1 MAGSY
6 GGRHGGAGHDVSGQ
20 PRLKNGQ
27 FTFVADKVRA
37 EMAARQAQAALNA
50 PMPVSPDA
58 PLEERMY
65 AESVADVV
73 KRHSEK
79 DHSDLKPYTAEANA
93 AVPYYRMGVRPI
105 DWAVLHDDYGKRS
118 FIGFGP
124 HWDHMHFVGSDGSN
138 FGFTWGGTFSEEKEK
153 LDAYQVETP
162 KYRKEYIDRAR
173 AEIDEEHGS
182 IEIFHTQQ
190 ERRLR
195 YLINVNCQSYFA
207 KVLQKAKQ
215 YETKAKPLVLP

>member
-6 GGRHGGAGHDVSGQ
+6 GSRHGGAGHDVSGQ

-27 FTFVADKVRA
+27 FTFVADKARA
-37 EMAARQAQAALNA
+37 EMGAKQAQAVLNA
-50 PMPVSPDA
+50 PMPVSPEA

-65 AESVADVV
+65 AGSVADVV
-73 KRHSEK
+73 ERHTQK
-79 DHSDLKPYTAEANA
+79 DHSDLKPYTAEPNA
-93 AVPYYRMGVRPI
+93 TVSYYRMGVRPL

-118 FIGFGP
+118 FLGFGP

-138 FGFTWGGTFSEEKEK
+138 FGFTWGGTFSENAEK
-153 LDAYQVETP
+153 LDTYQVETP

-173 AEIDEEHGS
+173 AEIDEEHGP

-190 ERRLR
+190 DRSLR
-195 YLINVNCQSYFA
+195 YLADVNCQSYFA

-215 YETKAKPLVLP
+215 YETKSKPLVLP

>member
-27 FTFVADKVRA
+27 FTFVVGKARA
-37 EMAARQAQAALNA
+37 EMAARQARAALNA

-73 KRHSEK
+73 KRHAQK
-79 DHSDLKPYTAEANA
+79 DHSELKPYTAEPNA
-93 AVPYYRMGVRPI
+93 AVPYYRMGVR
-105 DWAVLHDDYGKRS
+105 VLDSSIVPKSWYGTKVRAT
-118 FIGFGP
+118 GQ
-124 HWDHMHFVGSDGSN
+124 HWDHMQFVGSDGSN
-138 FGFTWGGTFSEEKEK
+138 FGLTKDGTFSEDVKK
-153 LDAYQVETP
+153 LETYQVETP

-173 AEIDEEHGS
+173 AEIDKEDGP
-182 IEIFHTQQ
+182 IETFHIQQ
-190 ERRLR
+190 KRDPYNLFFK
-195 YLINVNCQSYFA
+195 NCQHYFA
-207 KVLQKAKQ
+207 RVLQKAKQ

>member
-27 FTFVADKVRA
+27 FTFVADKARA
-37 EMAARQAQAALNA
+37 EMAAKQTQAALNA

-73 KRHSEK
+73 KRHSQK
-79 DHSDLKPYTAEANA
+79 DHSELKPYTAEPNA
-93 AVPYYRMGVRPI
+93 AVPYYRMGVRPL
-105 DWAVLHDDYGKRS
+105 DSDYVPKNWYGTKS
-118 FIGFGP
+118 WVMGQ

-138 FGFTWGGTFSEEKEK
+138 FGLTRGGTFAEEMEK
-153 LDAYQVETP
+153 LNTYLVEAP

-173 AEIDEEHGS
+173 AEIDKEDGP

-190 ERRLR
+190 ERDPYNL
-195 YLINVNCQSYFA
+195 LSQNCQHYFA
-207 KVLQKAKQ
+207 RVLQKAKQ
-215 YETKAKPLVLP
+215 HETKAKPLVLP

>member
-79 DHSDLKPYTAEANA
+79 DHSDLKPYTAEPNA
-93 AVPYYRMGVRPI
+93 AVLYYRMGVRPL
-105 DWAVLHDDYGKRS
+105 DSTLVKNLYGTPVPGKDQ
-118 FIGFGP
+118 

-138 FGFTWGGTFSEEKEK
+138 FGLTKDGTFSEDVKK
-153 LDAYQVETP
+153 LETYQVETP

-173 AEIDEEHGS
+173 AEIDKEDGP
-182 IEIFHTQQ
+182 IETFHIQQ
-190 ERRLR
+190 KRDP
-195 YLINVNCQSYFA
+195 YNVFIRNCQRYFA
-207 KVLQKAKQ
+207 RVLQKAKQ

>member
-73 KRHSEK
+73 KRHSKK
-79 DHSDLKPYTAEANA
+79 DHSELKPYTAESNA
-93 AVPYYRMGVRPI
+93 AVPYYRMGVRPL
-105 DWAVLHDDYGKRS
+105 DSTLVKNLYGTPVPGKD
-118 FIGFGP
+118 P

-190 ERRLR
+190 ERSLR
-195 YLINVNCQSYFA
+195 YLIDVNCQSYFA

>member
-27 FTFVADKVRA
+27 FTFVADKARA
-37 EMAARQAQAALNA
+37 EMAAKQTQAALNA

-73 KRHSEK
+73 KRHSQK
-79 DHSDLKPYTAEANA
+79 DHSDLKPYTAEPNA
-93 AVPYYRMGVRPI
+93 TVPYYRMGVRPL
-105 DWAVLHDDYGKRS
+105 DSTLVKNLYGTPVPGKDQ
-118 FIGFGP
+118 

-138 FGFTWGGTFSEEKEK
+138 FGLSKDGTFSEDVKK
-153 LDAYQVETP
+153 LDTYQVETP
-162 KYRKEYIDRAR
+162 KHRKEYIGRAR

-190 ERRLR
+190 VKIP
-195 YLINVNCQSYFA
+195 YNVFIRNCQHYFA
-207 KVLQKAKQ
+207 RVLQKAKQ

>member
-6 GGRHGGAGHDVSGQ
+6 GGGHGGAGHDVSGQ

-79 DHSDLKPYTAEANA
+79 DHSDLKPYTAEPNA
-93 AVPYYRMGVRPI
+93 AVLYYRMGGRPL
-105 DWAVLHDDYGKRS
+105 DSTLVKNLYGTPVPGKDQ
-118 FIGFGP
+118 

-138 FGFTWGGTFSEEKEK
+138 FGLTKDGTFSEDVKK
-153 LDAYQVETP
+153 LETYQVETP

-173 AEIDEEHGS
+173 AEIDKEDGP
-182 IEIFHTQQ
+182 IETFHIQQ
-190 ERRLR
+190 KRDPYNLFFK
-195 YLINVNCQSYFA
+195 NCQHYFA
-207 KVLQKAKQ
+207 RVLQKAKQ

>member
-27 FTFVADKVRA
+27 FTFVADKARA
-37 EMAARQAQAALNA
+37 EMAAKQTQAALNA

-73 KRHSEK
+73 KRHSQK
-79 DHSDLKPYTAEANA
+79 DHSDLKPYTAEPGAT
-93 AVPYYRMGVRPI
+93 VPYYRMGVRPL
-105 DWAVLHDDYGKRS
+105 DWAVLQSSYGKR
-118 FIGFGP
+118 FLKKGP
-124 HWDHMHFVGSDGSN
+124 HVDHMHFVGSDGSN
-138 FGFTWGGTFSEEKEK
+138 FGFTWEGTFSEDVEK
-153 LDAYQVETP
+153 LETYQVETP

-173 AEIDEEHGS
+173 AEIDEEHGP

-190 ERRLR
+190 DRSLR
-195 YLINVNCQSYFA
+195 YLIDVNCQSYFA

>member
-27 FTFVADKVRA
+27 FTFVADKARA
-37 EMAARQAQAALNA
+37 EMAAKQTQAALNA

-79 DHSDLKPYTAEANA
+79 DHSDLKLYTAEPNA
-93 AVPYYRMGVRPI
+93 AVLYYRMGGRPL
-105 DWAVLHDDYGKRS
+105 DSTLVKNLYGTPVPGKDQ
-118 FIGFGP
+118 

-138 FGFTWGGTFSEEKEK
+138 FGLTKDGTFSEDVKK
-153 LDAYQVETP
+153 LETYQVETP

-173 AEIDEEHGS
+173 AEIDKEDGP
-182 IEIFHTQQ
+182 IETFHIQQ
-190 ERRLR
+190 KRDPYNLFFK
-195 YLINVNCQSYFA
+195 NCQHYFA
-207 KVLQKAKQ
+207 RVLQKAKQ

>member
-27 FTFVADKVRA
+27 FTFVVGKARA

-73 KRHSEK
+73 KRHAQK
-79 DHSDLKPYTAEANA
+79 DHSELKPYTAEPNA
-93 AVPYYRMGVRPI
+93 AVPYYRMGGRPL
-105 DWAVLHDDYGKRS
+105 DSTLVKNLYGTPVPGKDQ
-118 FIGFGP
+118 

-195 YLINVNCQSYFA
+195 YLIDVNCQSYFA
-207 KVLQKAKQ
+207 RVLQKAKQ

>member
-27 FTFVADKVRA
+27 FTFVVGKARA

-79 DHSDLKPYTAEANA
+79 DHSDLKPYTAETNA

-138 FGFTWGGTFSEEKEK
+138 FGLTKDGTFSEDVKK
-153 LDAYQVETP
+153 LETYQVETP
-162 KYRKEYIDRAR
+162 KYRKKYIDRAR
-173 AEIDEEHGS
+173 AEIDKEDGP
-182 IEIFHTQQ
+182 IETFHIQQ
-190 ERRLR
+190 KRDPYNLFFK
-195 YLINVNCQSYFA
+195 NCQHYFA
-207 KVLQKAKQ
+207 RVLQKAKQ

>member
-6 GGRHGGAGHDVSGQ
+6 GGGHGGAGHDVSGQ

-27 FTFVADKVRA
+27 FTFVADKARA

-79 DHSDLKPYTAEANA
+79 DHSDLKPYTAEPNA
-93 AVPYYRMGVRPI
+93 AVLYYRMGGRPL
-105 DWAVLHDDYGKRS
+105 DSTLVKNLYGTPVPGKDQ
-118 FIGFGP
+118 

-138 FGFTWGGTFSEEKEK
+138 FGLTKDGTFSEDVKK
-153 LDAYQVETP
+153 LETYQVETP

-173 AEIDEEHGS
+173 AEIDKEDGP
-182 IEIFHTQQ
+182 IETFHIQQ
-190 ERRLR
+190 KRDPYNLFFK
-195 YLINVNCQSYFA
+195 NCQHYFA
-207 KVLQKAKQ
+207 RVLQKAKQ

>member
-27 FTFVADKVRA
+27 FTFVVGKARA

-73 KRHSEK
+73 KRHSKK
-79 DHSDLKPYTAEANA
+79 DHSELKPYTAEPNA
-93 AVPYYRMGVRPI
+93 TVPYYRMGVRPI
-105 DWAVLHDDYGKRS
+105 DGKYVQRLYGDPAC
-118 FIGFGP
+118 GFGP

-190 ERRLR
+190 ERILR

>member
-6 GGRHGGAGHDVSGQ
+6 GGRRGGAGHDVSGQ

-27 FTFVADKVRA
+27 FTFVADKA
-37 EMAARQAQAALNA
+37 KADMTAKQAQAALNA
-50 PMPVSPDA
+50 PMPVSAEA

-73 KRHSEK
+73 KRHSQK
-79 DHSDLKPYTAEANA
+79 DHSALKPYTAEPDAK
-93 AVPYYRMGVRPI
+93 VPYYRMGVRPLDSDYVPN
-105 DWAVLHDDYGKRS
+105 DWFGTQVGKT
-118 FIGFGP
+118 GQ

-138 FGFTWGGTFSEEKEK
+138 FGLTWGGTFSEETEK
-153 LDAYQVETP
+153 LDAYEVEAP

-173 AEIDEEHGS
+173 AEMEKEYAP
-182 IEIFHTQQ
+182 IEIFHTWQ
-190 ERRLR
+190 ERNPYNL
-195 YLINVNCQSYFA
+195 LSNNCQHYFA
-207 KVLQKAKQ
+207 RVLQKAKQ